1 MLDHDMRNLMDAMVP
16 ISRFNKGE
24 AGKIF
29 EEVTKSGVK
38 IVVKNNTPTCVL
50 INPDKYKELME
61 VVENYQLLVEAEQRM
76 KSATPSD
83 FVRQEDLMKKLQIK
97 DDELDDEDV
106 ELDE

>member
-1 MLDHDMRNLMDAMVP
+1 MLDHDMRNLIDAMVP

-29 EEVTKSGVK
+29 EEVASSGVK

-61 VVENYQLLVEAEQRM
+61 IVENYQLLVEAEQRM

-83 FVRQEDLMKKLQIK
+83 FVRQKDLIEKLQITE
-97 DDELDDEDV
+97 DELDVGDV
-106 ELDE
+106 ELD